1 MAQLAN
7 ERIAYFNGEYVPESQ
22 VLIPFRDRGF
32 RYGEAVFDTA
42 RTVAHRPFR
51 LPEHVSRLF
60 RSMRY
65 LDIDAGLTHSEVV
78 EISEQVLERNLH
90 LIGKDDDYWLT
101 QRVTP
106 GLADPFASDD
116 TGSPTVIIE
125 CVPLPLKARAP
136 LFREGVKVQV
146 SSTRRTPPDSQSPR
160 AKTHNYI
167 NLILAD
173 REVRSVDIEAW
184 AILLDHVGN
193 IAEGLGSN
201 IFLVRDGVVMTPR
214 SRMVLPG
221 VSRQT
226 VIDLAGGL
234 DLPVQETDIDLFDA
248 FTADECFLTSTSL
261 CMVPVASVN
270 GRKIGSVLP
279 GPVTQQ
285 LIEAYKEELDFD
297 FVGQFLRRL
306 ED

>member
-65 LDIDAGLTHSEVV
+65 LDIDAGLTQSEVV

-106 GLADPFASDD
+106 GR
-116 TGSPTVIIE
+116 
-125 CVPLPLKARAP
+125 PLR
-136 LFREGVKVQV
+136 
-146 SSTRRTPPDSQSPR
+146 PR
-160 AKTHNYI
+160 
-167 NLILAD
+167 
-173 REVRSVDIEAW
+173 
-184 AILLDHVGN
+184 
-193 IAEGLGSN
+193 
-201 IFLVRDGVVMTPR
+201 
-214 SRMVLPG
+214 
-221 VSRQT
+221 
-226 VIDLAGGL
+226 
-234 DLPVQETDIDLFDA
+234 
-248 FTADECFLTSTSL
+248 
-261 CMVPVASVN
+261 
-270 GRKIGSVLP
+270 
-279 GPVTQQ
+279 
-285 LIEAYKEELDFD
+285 
-297 FVGQFLRRL
+297 
-306 ED
+306 